1 MNLSLTIESLRS
13 YHVASLAPAMT
24 LEVVG
29 GIALVR
35 RWDLVGKR
43 AALLLSRMMRSPRE
57 CRKVE
62 VGLEFD
68 ILSCL
73 ALG

>member
-1 MNLSLTIESLRS
+1 M
-13 YHVASLAPAMT
+13 ASLAPAMM

-43 AALLLSRMMRSPRE
+43 TALLLSRMMRSPRE
-57 CRKVE
+57 CRMVE

>member
-1 MNLSLTIESLRS
+1 M
-13 YHVASLAPAMT
+13 ASLAPAMM

>member
-1 MNLSLTIESLRS
+1 
-13 YHVASLAPAMT
+13 VASLALAMV
-24 LEVVG
+24 LEVIG

-43 AALLLSRMMRSPRE
+43 AALLLSRIMRSPRE
-57 CRKVE
+57 CRKVK

-68 ILSCL
+68 ILLYL
-73 ALG
+73 ALS

>member
-1 MNLSLTIESLRS
+1 M
-13 YHVASLAPAMT
+13 ASLAPAMV

-43 AALLLSRMMRSPRE
+43 AALLLSSMMRSPRE
-57 CRKVE
+57 YRKVE

-68 ILSCL
+68 ILLCL

>member
-1 MNLSLTIESLRS
+1 
-13 YHVASLAPAMT
+13 VASLAPAMV

-57 CRKVE
+57 RL
-62 VGLEFD
+62 VGGLLYNVSLLQP
-68 ILSCL
+68 I
-73 ALG
+73 

>member
-1 MNLSLTIESLRS
+1 
-13 YHVASLAPAMT
+13 VASLAPAMV

-29 GIALVR
+29 DIALVR

-43 AALLLSRMMRSPRE
+43 VVLLLSRMMRSPRE

-62 VGLEFD
+62 VGVEFD

>member
-1 MNLSLTIESLRS
+1 MNRIAKDPRPVQPINLS
-13 YHVASLAPAMT
+13 SLALAIV

-57 CRKVE
+57 RL
-62 VGLEFD
+62 VGGLLYNVSLLQP
-68 ILSCL
+68 I
-73 ALG
+73 